1 MNFWL
6 SSGWIIVRDRTIL
19 NRVPQ
24 VQSTAARVISSAP
37 TTAHQARV
45 R

>member
-6 SSGWIIVRDRTIL
+6 SSGWIIVRASTIL
-19 NRVPQ
+19 GRVPQ
-24 VQSTAARVISSAP
+24 VQSTAARVISRAP
-37 TTAHQARV
+37 ATAHQARV